1 MGECLIMINLEEI
14 RAERIKRG
22 EPVGSDITDEELLL
36 ECYDGMAQGL
46 DVLHA
51 VIFDKDEMSQILRP
65 NLTERELTDAVMLC
79 YRRVGEFVIEFGLAN
94 QRLG

>member
-1 MGECLIMINLEEI
+1 MINFEEI

-36 ECYDGMAQGL
+36 ECYDGMAQGM

-51 VIFDKDEMSQILRP
+51 VIFEEDKMSEIVTQ
-65 NLTERELTDAVMLC
+65 NLKENELTAAVMLC
-79 YRRVGEFVIEFGLAN
+79 YRRIGEFVVAFGLAN
-94 QRLG
+94 QRLGKP